1 MKEHIDVAG
10 LLGFSVSGLLFVT
23 SAVRAGDSF
32 ALAGSIVWVF
42 SCVVWIAVLLAGR
55 RS

>member
-23 SAVRAGDSF
+23 SAIRAGDTF
-32 ALAGSIVWVF
+32 ALAGSIVWVL
-42 SCVVWIAVLLAGR
+42 SCIAWITALIAAR